1 MRNNIEVEICNDAIL
16 ASGQTT
22 TITSLDENSA
32 LGELCNRL
40 FDATVRQMYTE
51 HPWAFKKTRTQLN
64 VLQAGNPNEYA
75 YPDNCLRIL
84 GFYKD
89 KGFQVR
95 DMLTAVRTKGDG
107 IKRVISPWMPL
118 FVEYISDSTTQ
129 DDISPWLRQCL
140 VTLLASKIAQAQGK
154 DNVKLLQ
161 EYQMWLDKAEEN
173 NATEDGAVHT
183 YDDRFI
189 MCR

>member
-1 MRNNIEVEICNDAIL
+1 MRNNIEVDICNDAIL

-32 LGELCNRL
+32 LGDLCNRL
-40 FDATVRQMYTE
+40 WDATVRQMYTE
-51 HPWAFKKTRTQLN
+51 HAWAFKKVRTQLN
-64 VLQAGNPNEYA
+64 VLQQGNPHEYA
-75 YPDNCLRIL
+75 YPDNCLRVL

-89 KGFQVR
+89 HGFQVR
-95 DMLTAVRTKGDG
+95 DTLTRVRGGTDG
-107 IKRVISPWMPL
+107 VTRIISPWMPL
-118 FVEYISDSTTQ
+118 FAEYITDATSQ
-129 DDISPWLRQCL
+129 DNLSPWLRQAL
-140 VTLLASKIAQAQGK
+140 VLLLASKIAQAQGK
-154 DNVKLLQ
+154 DHTKLIQ

-189 MCR
+189 NCR

>member
-1 MRNNIEVEICNDAIL
+1 MRNNIEVDICNDAIL

-32 LGELCNRL
+32 LGDLCKRL

-51 HPWAFKKTRTQLN
+51 HSWAFRKMRAQLN
-64 VLQAGNPNEYA
+64 VLEQGNPHKYA

-89 KGFQVR
+89 HGCQVR
-95 DMLTAVRTKGDG
+95 DTLTAVRTDSDG
-107 IKRVISPWMPL
+107 VKRIISPWLPL
-118 FVEYISDSTTQ
+118 FAEYLCDGTTQ
-129 DDISPWLRQCL
+129 DELSPWLRQCL
-140 VTLLASKIAQAQGK
+140 VLLLASKIAQAQGK
-154 DNVKLLQ
+154 DNRPLLN
-161 EYQMWLDKAEEN
+161 EYSAWLDKAEEN

-189 MCR
+189 NCR